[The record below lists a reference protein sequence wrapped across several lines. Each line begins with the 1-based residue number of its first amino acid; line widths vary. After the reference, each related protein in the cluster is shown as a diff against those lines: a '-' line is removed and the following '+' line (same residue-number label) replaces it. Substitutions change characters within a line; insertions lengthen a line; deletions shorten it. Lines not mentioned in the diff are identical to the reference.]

1 MWSCACYMCQTPGFT
16 CKYTWAKTKTN
27 RPAASPWYREP
38 PLEAEALTKASTARN
53 VTHTL

>member
-1 MWSCACYMCQTPGFT
+1 MWSCACYVCQTPGFT